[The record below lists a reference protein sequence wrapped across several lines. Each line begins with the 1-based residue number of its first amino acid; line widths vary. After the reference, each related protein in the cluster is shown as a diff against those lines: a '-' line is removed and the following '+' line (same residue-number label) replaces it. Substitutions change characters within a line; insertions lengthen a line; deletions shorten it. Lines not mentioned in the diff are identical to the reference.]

1 MNVMCGHRYP
11 AVRNRVNET
20 VISLALGDILS
31 FINIPMHIISDYV
44 TVLLQTNRT
53 LCLFS
58 YCCNYCI
65 VILSNLNVVLM
76 AVDRYVAIVHPFS
89 YVKYGNSLPHIRWI
103 IGVCWL
109 YSFLAGFSHMIF
121 NKWTPTSYCVE
132 GATIY
137 SIISQ
142 VTVLSVVAAG
152 AVAMVILYARIFF
165 VAVRQARTIQVA
177 QLSQQV
183 SHMTRRTA
191 QSTASYPLVT
201 LQNFAFQTMLP
212 G

>member
-1 MNVMCGHRYP
+1 MNVVYGYRYP

-20 VISLALGDILS
+20 VISLALGDMLC

-44 TVLLQTNRT
+44 TILVQTDRT
-53 LCLFS
+53 LCLLF
-58 YCCNYCI
+58 YCCNFSI
-65 VILSNLNVVLM
+65 VIISNLNVVLM

-137 SIISQ
+137 SVITQ
-142 VTVLSVVAAG
+142 VTVLSIVAAG

-165 VAVRQARTIQVA
+165 VAVRQARTIQIA
-177 QLSQQV
+177 QPSQQV
-183 SHMTRRTA
+183 SHMTYRTA
-191 QSTASYPLVT
+191 QSTASYPPVT
-201 LQNFAFQTMLP
+201 LFNFVIS
-212 G
+212 